1 MRFASIGS
9 GSAGN
14 GTLVES
20 GDTLLLV
27 DCGFSIKETTARM
40 AKLGVEPS
48 QLSAILLT
56 HEHSDHWKGVAPLAR
71 RFRLPVYLTA
81 GTFNAVAQ
89 SAGSGDFQLIDSHTS
104 FDVGAI
110 TVNPVAVP
118 HDAREP
124 VQYTFCSGGRKLG
137 ILTDLG
143 SLTAHVVAQYS
154 GCHGL
159 LVEANHDLDR
169 LAAGPY
175 PDFLKQ
181 RVAGNWGHLNNQQTA
196 ALLAQIDNSRL
207 ATLVIGHVST
217 KNNCLK
223 LLQETIAQLPQSWKQ
238 LIYACQEQGFD
249 WLTVEEKS
257 PQGG

>member
-20 GDTLLLV
+20 GDTLLLI

-48 QLSAILLT
+48 QLSAILVT

-217 KNNCLK
+217 KNNCLN
-223 LLQETIAQLPQSWKQ
+223 LLQETIAQLPQSWQQ

-249 WLTVEEKS
+249 WLTVVEKS
-257 PQGG
+257 PQGS

>member
-48 QLSAILLT
+48 QLSAILVT

-104 FDVGAI
+104 FDIGAI

>member
-20 GDTLLLV
+20 GDTLLLI

-48 QLSAILLT
+48 QLSAILVT

-104 FDVGAI
+104 FDIGAI

-217 KNNCLK
+217 KNNCLN
-223 LLQETIAQLPQSWKQ
+223 LLQETIAQLPQSWQQ

-249 WLTVEEKS
+249 WLTVGEKS
-257 PQGG
+257 PQGS

>member
-20 GDTLLLV
+20 GDTLLLI

-48 QLSAILLT
+48 QLSAILVT

>member
-1 MRFASIGS
+1 VRFASIGS

-20 GDTLLLV
+20 GDTLLLI

-48 QLSAILLT
+48 QLSAILVT

-217 KNNCLK
+217 KNNCLN
-223 LLQETIAQLPQSWKQ
+223 LLQETIAQLPQSWQQ

-249 WLTVEEKS
+249 WLTVVEKS
-257 PQGG
+257 PQGS

>member
-48 QLSAILLT
+48 QLSAILVT